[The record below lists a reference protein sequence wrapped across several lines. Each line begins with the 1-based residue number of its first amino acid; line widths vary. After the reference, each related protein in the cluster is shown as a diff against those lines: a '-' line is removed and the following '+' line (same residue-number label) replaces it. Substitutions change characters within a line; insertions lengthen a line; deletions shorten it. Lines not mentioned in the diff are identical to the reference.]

1 MENTPREQAKLDL
14 KLTPI
19 NSSIEDTINAFED
32 SNNYGEYLSNA
43 RNKRSVEDAI
53 LQHFGP
59 SLPVKKRALEKKL
72 GKKFPIKTKQ
82 AMDDLIKSLESSID
96 IVSYEDKGNYILFPS
111 DKNESKSYVKNVIK
125 TVMGNAGIQYKIQE
139 FEDLSEYSEKKRM
152 QEIAGIKK
160 IKK

>member
-14 KLTPI
+14 KLIPT

-59 SLPVKKRALEKKL
+59 SVPVKKRALEKKL

-96 IVSYEDKGNYILFPS
+96 IVSYEDRGDYILFPS
-111 DKNESKSYVKNVIK
+111 DKNESKSYLKNVIK
-125 TVMGNAGIQYKIQE
+125 TVMGNAGIQYKLQE
-139 FEDLSEYSEKKRM
+139 FEDLSEYSEKTRM

-160 IKK
+160 K